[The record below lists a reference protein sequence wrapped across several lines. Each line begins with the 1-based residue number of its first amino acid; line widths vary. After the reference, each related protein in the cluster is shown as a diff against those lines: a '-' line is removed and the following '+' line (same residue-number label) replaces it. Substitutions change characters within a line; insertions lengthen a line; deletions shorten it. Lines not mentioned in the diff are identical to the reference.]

1 MGLTIAIPKGRL
13 GNKVIEILKAAG
25 VGNSIDEDSRK
36 LIFNNEKQEPGE

>member
-25 VGNSIDEDSRK
+25 VGTKS
-36 LIFNNEKQEPGE
+36 